1 MKVNPDNVDNLDI
14 FDKLSIYLKY
24 HTIQICVKYSRINS
38 HYDTQKWKLVFDEI
52 PTYSFSDFI
61 STDRK
66 VIQDNGENWRKN
78 GWAER
83 HTKHYQGIYNFVERF
98 DIFI

>member
-14 FDKLSIYLKY
+14 FDKFSIYLKY
-24 HTIQICVKYSRINS
+24 SIIQICVKYSNINDE
-38 HYDTQKWKLVFDEI
+38 HKWKVSYDEI